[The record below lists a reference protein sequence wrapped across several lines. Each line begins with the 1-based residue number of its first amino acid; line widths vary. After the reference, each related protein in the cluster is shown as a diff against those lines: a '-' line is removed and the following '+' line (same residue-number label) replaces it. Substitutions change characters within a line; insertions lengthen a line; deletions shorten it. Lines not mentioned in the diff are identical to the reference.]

1 MSNGRQARL
10 AKQARRDERRAK
22 KRNDEGSADWTLRD
36 AIRRSLAGH
45 PLDLLSMASMV
56 VHVAKP
62 EPLLS
67 LSSDRSDTDYL
78 DRILT
83 GLNGVRNREITAL
96 LAVVAE
102 LLVDDPAPRLR
113 CEKELAGRD
122 GRLPQWITTLS
133 KAYIY
138 RAVRRVNVFG
148 DVDELVFGLRLAGGH
163 ELTVAVRID
172 HNMLSSITDAGAVPD
187 PIDKTLAQL
196 AESSSDVQ
204 VLEMKPADARAWIEN
219 ALAKPTFAPKTESW
233 PLYRALVRWLVGR
246 LPQGGE
252 HRPPETDWKAAEQLC
267 DRFFATDSAAPF
279 TDAGHRELLLELIE
293 TGTGDPLRWSAARV
307 EHAIGGTPYLE
318 EHIPLEVVLD
328 TPDLLRAFIPFAHAQ
343 SGIRDELTSGTIAIV
358 DALRSS
364 YKREVLR
371 QAKYWDLDDAV

>member
-1 MSNGRQARL
+1 M
-10 AKQARRDERRAK
+10 
-22 KRNDEGSADWTLRD
+22 
-36 AIRRSLAGH
+36 
-45 PLDLLSMASMV
+45 
-56 VHVAKP
+56 AKP

>member
-1 MSNGRQARL
+1 
-10 AKQARRDERRAK
+10 
-22 KRNDEGSADWTLRD
+22 
-36 AIRRSLAGH
+36 
-45 PLDLLSMASMV
+45 MASMV